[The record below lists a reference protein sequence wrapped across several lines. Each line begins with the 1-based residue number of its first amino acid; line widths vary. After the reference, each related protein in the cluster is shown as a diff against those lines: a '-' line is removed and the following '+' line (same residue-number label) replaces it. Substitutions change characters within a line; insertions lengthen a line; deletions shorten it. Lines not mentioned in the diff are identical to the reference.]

1 MLARAR
7 ARGGLAHLDIAKR
20 LFGTLDVPPGTSARQ
35 VQYIERELQH
45 GAHNYAPLPVVLER
59 GDGAFL
65 YDVDG
70 KRYYDF
76 LAAYSAVNQGHCHP
90 RIVGALEEQA
100 RKLTLTSRA
109 FYNNVLGEFEH
120 KVTKLFGYDKVL
132 AMNSG
137 VEAGDT
143 AIKLARR
150 WAYDCKGV
158 ARNRAKVVFAANN
171 FWGRSIAA
179 VSSSTDPE
187 SFGGYGPFVPGFEC
201 IPYDDLGAL
210 ERAIRDPDTAAFMVE
225 PIQGEAGV
233 VVPSKGYLQ
242 GVRKLCDDYNV
253 LMIAD
258 EVQTGL
264 GRTGRMLCVDHDGV
278 RPDILVL
285 GKALSGGVYPV
296 SAALADDHIMLNIK
310 PGQHGSTYGGN
321 PLGCRVAMAALD
333 VLVEERLAEN
343 AMRLG
348 EILRGQLSGLHPK
361 IKLVRGKGLLNAI
374 VIDESDGVSAWDVC
388 MRLKDAGLLAKPTH
402 GNIIRLAPPLVITEE
417 QLAECVSII
426 KRVFDSL

>member
-1 MLARAR
+1 
-7 ARGGLAHLDIAKR
+7 
-20 LFGTLDVPPGTSARQ
+20 
-35 VQYIERELQH
+35 
-45 GAHNYAPLPVVLER
+45 
-59 GDGAFL
+59 
-65 YDVDG
+65 
-70 KRYYDF
+70 
-76 LAAYSAVNQGHCHP
+76 
-90 RIVGALEEQA
+90 
-100 RKLTLTSRA
+100 
-109 FYNNVLGEFEH
+109 
-120 KVTKLFGYDKVL
+120 
-132 AMNSG
+132 MNSG

-253 LMIAD
+253 LMVTLREFAAFVAVLGRRETVPRSCRLPPQIAD

-348 EILRGQLSGLHPK
+348 EILRGQLRCDAVQCGSRGMGRERIAPDTGSALLRFSQWTASEDQVGAGEGPAQCHRHRRERRRVGVGRLHAAQGRGPAGQAHARQHHPPRAPAGHHGGAAGR
-361 IKLVRGKGLLNAI
+361 VRL
-374 VIDESDGVSAWDVC
+374 D
-388 MRLKDAGLLAKPTH
+388 H
-402 GNIIRLAPPLVITEE
+402 
-417 QLAECVSII
+417 
-426 KRVFDSL
+426 